1 MPCPYNPDPEVYQK
15 CADKMYGRPDAEIT
29 ILPEKIFH
37 IGEGPDTPFW
47 MGLLNPIIEFFQSIF
62 V

>member
-1 MPCPYNPDPEVYQK
+1 M
-15 CADKMYGRPDAEIT
+15 EI
-29 ILPEKIFH
+29 PEKLCAANH
-37 IGEGPDTPFW
+37 TGPCLDSDPYLTKVPDVPFW